1 MECPVTR
8 SLGQYPDNGWSRLS
22 RPRTHELVIERI
34 EEQIAAGRLKV
45 GDRLPPERE
54 LAASLGVSRAGVRE
68 AIRVLEAMG
77 TVAQNTGSGPDAG
90 TILSAMPGDALAR
103 LISLH
108 VMLASID
115 TGDVVRARI
124 ALERES
130 TRLAAKHASPSD
142 HALIAEHL
150 TAMDDPDIGVE
161 AFNEHDTAFHLAIAR
176 ASGNV
181 LVAELT
187 TALRTAMR
195 PTLLRALRAAED
207 FPSVGAQLR
216 AQHHAIHTA
225 IRDGDGALAAERVE
239 AHIDGFYAETH
250 EAAGTSNGPDSAPSS

>member
-1 MECPVTR
+1 MASSPDVDLGWTR
-8 SLGQYPDNGWSRLS
+8 LP
-22 RPRTHELVIERI
+22 RPRTYELVIERI
-34 EEQIAAGRLKV
+34 EEQISAGHLKV

-54 LAASLGVSRAGVRE
+54 LAAALGVSRAAVRE
-68 AIRVLEAMG
+68 AIRVLDAMG
-77 TVAQNTGSGPDAG
+77 TLVQSTGSGAESG
-90 TILSAMPGDALAR
+90 TILSALPGHALSR

-108 VMLASID
+108 VMLASIN

-130 TRLAAKHASPSD
+130 VRLAATHATATD
-142 HALIAEHL
+142 HARIAEHL
-150 TAMDDPDIGVE
+150 AAMDDPGIAVAE
-161 AFNEHDTAFHLAIAR
+161 FNEHDTAFHLAIAR

-207 FPSVGAQLR
+207 FPAVAARLRRQHHGIYAAMVGA
-216 AQHHAIHTA
+216 
-225 IRDGDGALAAERVE
+225 DGTLAADRVQ
-239 AHIDGFYAETH
+239 AHIDGFYADVP
-250 EAAGTSNGPDSAPSS
+250 G